1 MSKDNKLKVILA
13 FAAVY
18 IVWGSTYIAILIGLK
33 SMPPFILSAIR
44 FLIAGILLLAYSLY
58 KGDKLPDLVSLGK
71 NAVCGI
77 LLLFGGTV
85 SVAWS
90 EQYLPS
96 SIAAIIVTAV
106 PFWFIVLDKKQWS
119 YYLSNKIILLG
130 LLIGFIG
137 VAVLVVFNHTPHPY
151 HVDSSKQVWGALA
164 LLAGGIGWTLGSLY
178 SKYKPPMTTV
188 LMNAALQLSIAGLF
202 TLLVSIVTGEWSGF
216 HLNNVSSAA
225 WTSVIYL
232 ALFGSLVTYLA
243 YLWLLKVRPPAQVS
257 TYVYVNPIVALILG
271 AIVAHEKITGLQVLA
286 LAIILSGV
294 LLVNL
299 ARFKTIY
306 RKQFNK
312 AI

>member
-1 MSKDNKLKVILA
+1 MGQENKLKVALA

-18 IVWGSTYIAILIGLK
+18 IVWGSTYITILIALK
-33 SMPPFILSAIR
+33 SMPPFIMSALR
-44 FLIAGILLLAYSLY
+44 FLIAGSLLLGWSLY
-58 KGDKLPDLVSLGK
+58 KGDKLPDMASLGK
-71 NAVCGI
+71 NAICGI

-137 VAVLVVFNHTPHPY
+137 VAVLVIFNHTPHPY
-151 HVDSSKQVWGALA
+151 HSDSSMQVWGALA
-164 LLAGGIGWTLGSLY
+164 LLAGGIAWTTGSLY
-178 SKYKPPMTTV
+178 SKYKPPTTSV
-188 LMNAALQLSIAGLF
+188 LMNAALQLSIAGIF
-202 TLLVSIVTGEWSGF
+202 TLLVSVITGEWNGF
-216 HLNNVSSAA
+216 SVSRVAPAA

-232 ALFGSLVTYLA
+232 ALFGSLITYLS
-243 YLWLLKVRPPAQVS
+243 YLWLLKVRSPAQVS
-257 TYVYVNPIVALILG
+257 TYVYINPIVALVLG
-271 AIVAHEKITGLQVLA
+271 AIIAHEKITGLQVLA
-286 LAIILSGV
+286 LTIILSGV

-299 ARFKTIY
+299 AKFRTFYK
-306 RKQFNK
+306 KQFN
-312 AI
+312 